1 MQGTDFDVAMKK
13 VDLDA
18 SSIFVILYDQK
29 KICADNANAIYQAAK
44 RTVGERKVLM
54 IPDVCRIEKWSKQEL
69 IMVRDVID
77 RFVAMMDG
85 EL

>member
-1 MQGTDFDVAMKK
+1 MQGTDFDVPMKK

-18 SSIFVILYDQK
+18 SSIFVIQYDQN
-29 KICADNANAIYQAAK
+29 KICAKDANAIYQAAR
-44 RTVGERKVLM
+44 RTVGGHKVLM

-69 IMVRDVID
+69 IMVRDCID
-77 RFVAMMDG
+77 RFMAMMDG